1 MLNTN
6 IIENCDEKL
15 LEEQKRH
22 LKEEI
27 VCGDNTGHFAVFDI
41 EAGCRKT
48 RTAEEGL
55 VELYKKGK
63 KAILVRRTDND
74 CRESMKN
81 INEMANREIAF
92 AYNNED
98 VPTFNAYKIN
108 RILPDIPIVI
118 ITHQKYKV
126 LMKNSEKRKMFSKGR
141 TTLVIDE
148 FMSTVHTISL
158 GESDIQTYRELLKSD
173 YILLQAFEKAMHQPI
188 DFLITWNKEN
198 TERRFVTMTDTSP
211 SKDFNKLIK
220 LIGSNMTDET
230 LTLWKQ
236 NIIQEINLNIGIN
249 RSLLDSI
256 ISVKILCEKLL
267 EYKQLFVSMCLY
279 CDKKLY
285 TTDKRYNYW
294 FLDNNIMLD
303 ASGELQSAY
312 SLNYN
317 VFSLEHCE
325 KVLDHSKWRIINV
338 PITTTTATKN
348 RILNFYDVV
357 NAELKK
363 YDNDILVVGKKD
375 EMYLIDV
382 PEENKGYFG
391 NITGSNQWYDK
402 KNVAIIQTHNLSDV
416 DYILKYL
423 HYAKSEIDKDFLLAS
438 KCNGRAEK
446 KIYSFKDARLEKIR
460 IHWIASEIYQA
471 IKRVN
476 RNMKYDTDVLI
487 FINNAEVID
496 LLKAQM
502 VGCKL
507 EVIEYENDQF
517 IIEKSNQDEYIENLK
532 KNSYASRFIDF
543 LADIQNGLHTEYV
556 DKNKRI
562 SKVKV
567 REFLG
572 LKTSGNFSNKVLNK
586 TEVISYCEA
595 RNIDLSGQYIR
606 LPKTS

>member
-1 MLNTN
+1 MNTN
-6 IIENCDEKL
+6 AIENCDEKL
-15 LEEQKRH
+15 LEEQKKH

-27 VCGDNTGHFAVFDI
+27 IHGENAGHFAVFDI

-55 VELYKKGK
+55 VELYRNGG
-63 KAILVRRTDND
+63 KAIFVRRTDDD

-81 INEMANREIAF
+81 INGMAKEKIAF
-92 AYNNED
+92 SYNNED
-98 VPTFNAYKIN
+98 VPVSNAHKIN
-108 RILPDIPIVI
+108 RILADIPIVI

-126 LMKNSEKRKMFSKGR
+126 LMKNNEKRKLFSKGR
-141 TTLVIDE
+141 TTLIIDE

-158 GESDIQTYRELLKSD
+158 GESDIKTYKALLKND
-173 YILLQAFEKAMHQPI
+173 YVLLQAFEKAMHQPI

-198 TERRFVTMTDTSP
+198 PERRFVTMTDTSP
-211 SKDFNKLIK
+211 TKDFNTLIK
-220 LIGSNMTDET
+220 LINSNITDEM
-230 LTLWKQ
+230 LTLWKYKLIQTIDQ
-236 NIIQEINLNIGIN
+236 NSGIN
-249 RSLLDSI
+249 YSLLDVI

-294 FLDNNIMLD
+294 FLNNNIMLD

-312 SLNYN
+312 SLNYDA
-317 VFSLEHCE
+317 FSLEHCA
-325 KVLDHSKWRIINV
+325 KVLNHSKWKIINV

-348 RILNFYDVV
+348 RIINFYDIL

-363 YDNDILVVGKKD
+363 YGNEILVVGKKD
-375 EMYLIDV
+375 EMHLIDV

-423 HYAKSEIDKDFLLAS
+423 HYAKAEIDKDFVLTS
-438 KCNGRAEK
+438 KCNGRAGK
-446 KIYSFKDARLEKIR
+446 MIYSFKDARLEKIR
-460 IHWIASEIYQA
+460 VHWIASEIYQA
-471 IKRVN
+471 VKRVN

-487 FINNAEVID
+487 FINNTDVID

-502 VGCKL
+502 VGCRV
-507 EVIEYENDQF
+507 EVVDYENDQF
-517 IIEKSNQDEYIENLK
+517 VIEKSSQDEYVENLK
-532 KNSYASRFIDF
+532 KNSYASKFIDF
-543 LADIQNGLHTEYV
+543 LADIQNGLHSQYL
-556 DKNKRI
+556 DSNNRI
-562 SKVKV
+562 SKVKA

-586 TEVISYCEA
+586 TEVISYCKA
-595 RNIDLSGQYIR
+595 RNIDLSGQYIK
-606 LPKTS
+606 LPNVG